1 MNERP
6 ILEMKGISKRFAG
19 IQALDNVDFN
29 AYAGEIN
36 ILIGENGAGKSTLM
50 RILAGA
56 HTADEGAVLINGV
69 EKKISTPAEAINEE
83 IVMIYQELN
92 LIYEMT
98 VTENMYL
105 GHELLKGGMIDK
117 KKQQE
122 TVKKLLE
129 ELDFDIDPAAKIEEL
144 SAAKRQMV
152 EIAKAIH
159 LNAKV
164 IIMDE
169 PTSSLADNEV
179 QVLFRVMRQLKEKGV
194 CIIFISHR
202 MDEIF
207 EVGDRITILR
217 DGKLVGE
224 WFVKDLTREE
234 VISHMVGR
242 QVTNLFDKEA
252 VPIGEK
258 VLEVKHLSKY
268 GLFEDVSFHVRA
280 GEILGFAGLMGAG
293 RSEVMKSVFGD
304 IPCDE
309 GEIFLDGQAVTIK
322 SPAEAMRLGI
332 GFVPEDR
339 KNLGLNML
347 DTVGSNL
354 TLTILKEHARSG
366 FIRFAELRTKGK
378 EMVDKLRIKVSGLE
392 QPVATLSGGNQQ
404 KVVIGKW
411 LQRKAKVMILD
422 EPTRGVDVGA
432 KAEIHRLI
440 VEMAKSG
447 VAVIVVSSELPE
459 VLGMADRVVVMC
471 EGRASGELTREELSQ
486 EAIMRLAT
494 AN

>member
-1 MNERP
+1 MNKRP
-6 ILEMKGISKRFAG
+6 VLEMKGISKRFAG

-56 HTADEGAVLINGV
+56 HTADEGVVLINGE

-117 KKQQE
+117 RKQQE
-122 TVKKLLE
+122 NVKKLLE
-129 ELDFDIDPAAKIEEL
+129 ELDFDIDPTAKIEEL

-179 QVLFRVMRQLKEKGV
+179 QVLFRVMRQLKEQGV

-217 DGKLVGE
+217 DGSLVGE
-224 WFVKDLTREE
+224 WFVKDLTRED

-242 QVTNLFDKEA
+242 QVTTLFDKET
-252 VPIGEK
+252 VPIGK
-258 VLEVKHLSKY
+258 TVLEVKNLSKY
-268 GLFEDVSFHVRA
+268 GLFEDVSFCVRA

-309 GEIFLDGQAVTIK
+309 GEIFIDGQAVTIK
-322 SPAEAMRLGI
+322 NPAEAMRLGI

-354 TLTILKEHARSG
+354 TLTILKEFAKGG
-366 FIRFAELRTKGK
+366 FIRFAELKKKGK

-459 VLGMADRVVVMC
+459 ILGMADRVVVMC
-471 EGRASGELTREELSQ
+471 EGHASGELSREEMSQ

>member
-1 MNERP
+1 MNKRP
-6 ILEMKGISKRFAG
+6 VLEMKGISKRFAG

-56 HTADEGAVLINGV
+56 HTADEGVVLINGE
-69 EKKISTPAEAINEE
+69 EKKISTPAEAIKEE

-117 KKQQE
+117 RKQQE
-122 TVKKLLE
+122 NVKKLLE
-129 ELDFDIDPAAKIEEL
+129 ELDFDIDPTAKIEEL

-179 QVLFRVMRQLKEKGV
+179 QVLFRVMRQLKEQGV

-217 DGKLVGE
+217 DGSLVGE
-224 WFVKDLTREE
+224 WFVKDLARED

-242 QVTNLFDKEA
+242 QVTTLFDKES
-252 VPIGEK
+252 VPIGK
-258 VLEVKHLSKY
+258 TVLEVKNLSKY
-268 GLFEDVSFHVRA
+268 GLFEDVSFCVRA

-309 GEIFLDGQAVTIK
+309 GEIFIDGQAVTIK
-322 SPAEAMRLGI
+322 NPAEAMRLGI

-354 TLTILKEHARSG
+354 TLTILKEFAKGG
-366 FIRFAELRTKGK
+366 FIRFAELKKKGK

-459 VLGMADRVVVMC
+459 ILGMADRVVVMC
-471 EGRASGELTREELSQ
+471 EGHASGELSREEMSQ

>member
-1 MNERP
+1 MNKRP
-6 ILEMKGISKRFAG
+6 VLEMKGISKRFAG

-56 HTADEGAVLINGV
+56 HTADEGVVLINGE

-117 KKQQE
+117 RKQQE
-122 TVKKLLE
+122 NVKKLLE
-129 ELDFDIDPAAKIEEL
+129 ELDFDIDPTAKIEEL

-179 QVLFRVMRQLKEKGV
+179 QVLFRVMRQLKEQGV

-217 DGKLVGE
+217 DGNLVGE
-224 WFVKDLTREE
+224 WFVKDLTRED

-242 QVTNLFDKEA
+242 QVTTLFDKES
-252 VPIGEK
+252 VPIGK
-258 VLEVKHLSKY
+258 TVLEVKNLSKY
-268 GLFEDVSFHVRA
+268 GLFEDVSFCVRA

-309 GEIFLDGQAVTIK
+309 GEIFIDGQAVTIK
-322 SPAEAMRLGI
+322 NPAEAMRLGI

-354 TLTILKEHARSG
+354 TLTILKEFAKGG
-366 FIRFAELRTKGK
+366 FIRFAELKKKGK

-459 VLGMADRVVVMC
+459 ILGMADRVVVMC
-471 EGRASGELTREELSQ
+471 EGHASGELSREEMSQ

>member
-1 MNERP
+1 MNKRP
-6 ILEMKGISKRFAG
+6 VLEMKGISKRFAG

-56 HTADEGAVLINGV
+56 HTADDGVVLINGE

-117 KKQQE
+117 RKQQE
-122 TVKKLLE
+122 NVKKLLE
-129 ELDFDIDPAAKIEEL
+129 ELDFDIDPTAKIEEL

-179 QVLFRVMRQLKEKGV
+179 QVLFRVMRQLKKQGV

-217 DGKLVGE
+217 DGSLVGE
-224 WFVKDLTREE
+224 WFIKDLTRED

-242 QVTNLFDKEA
+242 QVTTLFDKES
-252 VPIGEK
+252 VPIGK
-258 VLEVKHLSKY
+258 TVLEVKNLSKY
-268 GLFEDVSFHVRA
+268 GLFEDVSFCVRA

-309 GEIFLDGQAVTIK
+309 GEIFIDGQAVTIK
-322 SPAEAMRLGI
+322 NPAEAMRLGI

-354 TLTILKEHARSG
+354 TLTILKEFAKGG
-366 FIRFAELRTKGK
+366 FIRFAELKKKGK

-440 VEMAKSG
+440 VEMAKNG

-459 VLGMADRVVVMC
+459 ILGMVDRVVVMC
-471 EGRASGELTREELSQ
+471 EGHASGELSREEMSQ

>member
-1 MNERP
+1 MNKRP
-6 ILEMKGISKRFAG
+6 VLEMKGISKRFAG

-56 HTADEGAVLINGV
+56 HTADEGVVLINGE

-117 KKQQE
+117 RKQQE
-122 TVKKLLE
+122 NVKRLLE
-129 ELDFDIDPAAKIEEL
+129 ELDFDIDPTAKIEEL

-179 QVLFRVMRQLKEKGV
+179 QVLFRVMRQLKEQGV

-217 DGKLVGE
+217 DGSLVGE
-224 WFVKDLTREE
+224 WFVKDLTRED

-242 QVTNLFDKEA
+242 QVTTLFDKES
-252 VPIGEK
+252 VPIGK
-258 VLEVKHLSKY
+258 TVLEVKNLSKY
-268 GLFEDVSFHVRA
+268 GLFEDVSFCVRA

-309 GEIFLDGQAVTIK
+309 GEIFIDGQAVTIK
-322 SPAEAMRLGI
+322 NPAEAMRLGI

-354 TLTILKEHARSG
+354 TLTILKEFAKGG
-366 FIRFAELRTKGK
+366 FIRFAELKKKGK

-459 VLGMADRVVVMC
+459 ILGMADRVVVMC
-471 EGRASGELTREELSQ
+471 EGHASGELCREEMSQ

>member
-1 MNERP
+1 MNKRP
-6 ILEMKGISKRFAG
+6 VLEMKGISKRFAG

-56 HTADEGAVLINGV
+56 HTADEGVVLINGE

-117 KKQQE
+117 RKQQE
-122 TVKKLLE
+122 NVKKLLE
-129 ELDFDIDPAAKIEEL
+129 ELDFDIDPTAKIEEL

-179 QVLFRVMRQLKEKGV
+179 QVLFRVMRQLKEQGV

-217 DGKLVGE
+217 DGSLVGE
-224 WFVKDLTREE
+224 WFVKELTRED

-242 QVTNLFDKEA
+242 QVTTLFDKES
-252 VPIGEK
+252 VPIGK
-258 VLEVKHLSKY
+258 TVLEVKNLSKY
-268 GLFEDVSFHVRA
+268 GLFEDVSFCVRA

-309 GEIFLDGQAVTIK
+309 GEIFIDGQAVTIK
-322 SPAEAMRLGI
+322 NPAEAMRLGI

-354 TLTILKEHARSG
+354 TLTILKEFAKGG
-366 FIRFAELRTKGK
+366 FIRFAELKKKGK

-459 VLGMADRVVVMC
+459 ILGMADRVVVMC
-471 EGRASGELTREELSQ
+471 EGHASGELSREEMSQ

>member
-6 ILEMKGISKRFAG
+6 VLEMKGISKRFAG

-56 HTADEGAVLINGV
+56 HTTDEGVVLINGV

-117 KKQQE
+117 RAQQE
-122 TVKKLLE
+122 NVKKLLK

-179 QVLFRVMRQLKEKGV
+179 QVLFRVMRQLKEQGV

-224 WFVKDLTREE
+224 WFVKDMTRED

-242 QVTNLFDKEA
+242 QVTTLFDKEP
-252 VPIGEK
+252 VPIGDV
-258 VLEVKHLSKY
+258 VLDVKGLTKE
-268 GLFEDVSFHVRA
+268 GLFEDISFKVHA

-309 GEIFLDGQAVTIK
+309 GEITLDGEVVKIK
-322 SPAEAMRLGI
+322 SPADAMRLGI

-347 DTVGSNL
+347 DTVGNNL
-354 TLTILKEHARSG
+354 TLTILKEYAKSG
-366 FIRFAELRTKGK
+366 FIRFSELKNKGK

-447 VAVIVVSSELPE
+447 VAVIIVSSELPE
-459 VLGMADRVVVMC
+459 VLGMVDRVVVMC
-471 EGRASGELTREELSQ
+471 EGRVSGELTREEMSQ
-486 EAIMRLAT
+486 EAIMSLAT

>member
-1 MNERP
+1 MNKRP
-6 ILEMKGISKRFAG
+6 VLEMKGISKRFAG

-56 HTADEGAVLINGV
+56 HTADEGVVLINGV

-117 KKQQE
+117 RAQQE
-122 TVKKLLE
+122 NVKKLLK

-179 QVLFRVMRQLKEKGV
+179 QVLFRVMRQLKEQGV

-224 WFVKDLTREE
+224 WFVKDMTRED

-242 QVTNLFDKEA
+242 QVTTLFDKEP
-252 VPIGEK
+252 VPIGDV
-258 VLEVKHLSKY
+258 VLDVKGLTKE
-268 GLFEDVSFHVRA
+268 GLFEDISFKVHA

-309 GEIFLDGQAVTIK
+309 GEITLDGEVVKIK
-322 SPAEAMRLGI
+322 SPADAMRLGI

-347 DTVGSNL
+347 DTVGNNL
-354 TLTILKEHARSG
+354 TLTILKEYAKSG
-366 FIRFAELRTKGK
+366 FIRFSELKNKGK

-447 VAVIVVSSELPE
+447 VAVIIVSSELPE
-459 VLGMADRVVVMC
+459 VLGMVDRVVVMC
-471 EGRASGELTREELSQ
+471 EGRVSGELTREEMSQ
-486 EAIMRLAT
+486 EAIMSLAT

>member
-1 MNERP
+1 MNKRP
-6 ILEMKGISKRFAG
+6 VLEMKGISKRFAG

-56 HTADEGAVLINGV
+56 HTADEGVVLINGE

-117 KKQQE
+117 RKQQE
-122 TVKKLLE
+122 NVKRLLE
-129 ELDFDIDPAAKIEEL
+129 ELDFDIDPTAKIEEL

-179 QVLFRVMRQLKEKGV
+179 QVLFRVMRQLKEQGV

-217 DGKLVGE
+217 DGSLVGE
-224 WFVKDLTREE
+224 WFVKDLTRED

-242 QVTNLFDKEA
+242 QVTTLFDKES
-252 VPIGEK
+252 VPIGK
-258 VLEVKHLSKY
+258 TVLEVKNLSKY
-268 GLFEDVSFHVRA
+268 GLFEDVSFCVRA

-309 GEIFLDGQAVTIK
+309 GEIFIDGQAVTIK
-322 SPAEAMRLGI
+322 NPAEAMRLGI

-354 TLTILKEHARSG
+354 TLTILKEFAKGG
-366 FIRFAELRTKGK
+366 FIRFAELKKKGK

-459 VLGMADRVVVMC
+459 ILGMADRVVVMC
-471 EGRASGELTREELSQ
+471 EGHASGELSREEMSQ

>member
-6 ILEMKGISKRFAG
+6 VLEMKGISKRFAG

-56 HTADEGAVLINGV
+56 HTADEGVVLINGV

-117 KKQQE
+117 RAQQE
-122 TVKKLLE
+122 NVKKLLK

-179 QVLFRVMRQLKEKGV
+179 QVLFRVMRQLKEQGV

-224 WFVKDLTREE
+224 WFVKAMTRED

-242 QVTNLFDKEA
+242 QVTTLFDKEP
-252 VPIGEK
+252 VPIGDV
-258 VLEVKHLSKY
+258 VLDVKGLTKE
-268 GLFEDVSFHVRA
+268 GLFEDISFKVHA

-309 GEIFLDGQAVTIK
+309 GEITLDGEVVKIK
-322 SPAEAMRLGI
+322 SPADAMRLGI

-347 DTVGSNL
+347 DTVGNNL
-354 TLTILKEHARSG
+354 TLTILKEYAKSG
-366 FIRFAELRTKGK
+366 FIRFSELKNKGK

-447 VAVIVVSSELPE
+447 VAVIIVSSELPE
-459 VLGMADRVVVMC
+459 VLGMVDRVVVMC
-471 EGRASGELTREELSQ
+471 EGRVSGELTREEMSQ
-486 EAIMRLAT
+486 EAIMSLAT

>member
-1 MNERP
+1 MNKRP
-6 ILEMKGISKRFAG
+6 VLEMKGISKRFAG

-56 HTADEGAVLINGV
+56 HTADEGVVLINGE

-117 KKQQE
+117 RKQQE
-122 TVKKLLE
+122 NVKKLLE
-129 ELDFDIDPAAKIEEL
+129 ELDFDIDPTAKIEEL

-179 QVLFRVMRQLKEKGV
+179 QVLFRVMRQLKEQGV

-217 DGKLVGE
+217 DGSLVGE
-224 WFVKDLTREE
+224 WFVKDLTRED

-242 QVTNLFDKEA
+242 QVTTLFDKES
-252 VPIGEK
+252 VPIGK
-258 VLEVKHLSKY
+258 TVLEVKNLSKY
-268 GLFEDVSFHVRA
+268 GLFEDVSFCVRA

-309 GEIFLDGQAVTIK
+309 GEIFIDGQAVTIK
-322 SPAEAMRLGI
+322 NPAEAMRLGI

-354 TLTILKEHARSG
+354 TLTILKEFAKGG
-366 FIRFAELRTKGK
+366 FIRFAELKKKGK

-459 VLGMADRVVVMC
+459 ILGMADRVVVMC
-471 EGRASGELTREELSQ
+471 EGHASGELSREEMSQ

>member
-1 MNERP
+1 MNKRP
-6 ILEMKGISKRFAG
+6 VLEMKGISKRFAG

-56 HTADEGAVLINGV
+56 HTADEGVVLINGE

-117 KKQQE
+117 RKQQE
-122 TVKKLLE
+122 NVKSLLE
-129 ELDFDIDPAAKIEEL
+129 ELDFDIDPTAKIEEL

-179 QVLFRVMRQLKEKGV
+179 QVLFRVMRQLKEQGV

-217 DGKLVGE
+217 DGSLVGE
-224 WFVKDLTREE
+224 WFVKDLTRED

-242 QVTNLFDKEA
+242 QVTTLFDKES
-252 VPIGEK
+252 VPIGK
-258 VLEVKHLSKY
+258 TVLEVKNLSKY
-268 GLFEDVSFHVRA
+268 GLFEDVSFCVRA

-309 GEIFLDGQAVTIK
+309 GEIFIDGQAVTIK
-322 SPAEAMRLGI
+322 NPAEAMRLGI

-354 TLTILKEHARSG
+354 TLTILKEFAKGG
-366 FIRFAELRTKGK
+366 FIRFAELKKKGK

-459 VLGMADRVVVMC
+459 ILGMADRVVVMC
-471 EGRASGELTREELSQ
+471 EGHASGELSREEMSQ

>member
-1 MNERP
+1 
-6 ILEMKGISKRFAG
+6 MKGISKRFAG
-19 IQALDNVDFN
+19 IHALDNVDFN
-29 AYAGEIN
+29 AYAGQIN

-56 HTADEGAVLINGV
+56 HMADEGVVLIDGK

-117 KKQQE
+117 HTQKE
-122 TVKKLLE
+122 NVKKLLK

-179 QVLFRVMRQLKEKGV
+179 QVLFRVMRKLKNQGV

-207 EVGDRITILR
+207 EIGDRITILR

-224 WFVKDLTREE
+224 WFVKDLTRED

-242 QVTNLFDKEA
+242 QVTTLFDKET
-252 VPIGEK
+252 VPIGK
-258 VLEVKHLSKY
+258 TVLEVKNLSKY
-268 GLFEDVSFHVRA
+268 GLFEDVSFRVRA

-354 TLTILKEHARSG
+354 TLTILKEYAHNG
-366 FIRFAELRTKGK
+366 FIRFAELRAKGK

-459 VLGMADRVVVMC
+459 ILGMVDRVVVMC
-471 EGRASGELTREELSQ
+471 EGRASGELSREEMSQ

>member
-6 ILEMKGISKRFAG
+6 VLEMKGISKRFAG

-29 AYAGEIN
+29 AYAGQIN

-69 EKKISTPAEAINEE
+69 EKKITTPAEAINEE

-117 KKQQE
+117 RAQQE
-122 TVKKLLE
+122 NVKKLLR

-179 QVLFRVMRQLKEKGV
+179 QVLFRVMRQLKEQGV

-224 WFVKDLTREE
+224 WFVKDLTRED

-242 QVTNLFDKEA
+242 QVTALFDKEV
-252 VPIGEK
+252 VPIGK
-258 VLEVKHLSKY
+258 NVLEVKNLSKF
-268 GLFEDVSFHVRA
+268 GLFENVSFNVRA

-309 GEIFLDGQAVTIK
+309 GEIVLDGEVVKIK
-322 SPAEAMRLGI
+322 NPADAMRLGI

-347 DTVGSNL
+347 DTVGNNL
-354 TLTILKEHARSG
+354 TLTILKEYAKNG
-366 FIRFAELRTKGK
+366 FIRFAELKSKGT
-378 EMVDKLRIKVSGLE
+378 EMVNKLRIKVSGLE

-447 VAVIVVSSELPE
+447 VAVIIVSSELPE
-459 VLGMADRVVVMC
+459 VLGMVDRVVVMC
-471 EGRASGELTREELSQ
+471 EGRVSGELTREEMSQ
-486 EAIMRLAT
+486 EAIMSLAT